1 MKQLLNG
8 LINHSIY
15 MIDQYGWYI
24 LSISVVTGVVAT
36 YVLYRLE
43 EKPKQ
48 EDKVL
53 DQDGELTWDEYGN
66 PQIK

>member
-43 EKPKQ
+43 EKPTQ

>member
-48 EDKVL
+48 ENKVL